1 MTDASEV
8 TFSFIFIRTKN
19 KDKVILHARYTGLLI
34 RLYTIQI
41 TFIPVVVV
49 IIIIIIVILVIT
61 VITLITVMTVRQ
73 Y

>member
-49 IIIIIIVILVIT
+49 IIIIVILVIT